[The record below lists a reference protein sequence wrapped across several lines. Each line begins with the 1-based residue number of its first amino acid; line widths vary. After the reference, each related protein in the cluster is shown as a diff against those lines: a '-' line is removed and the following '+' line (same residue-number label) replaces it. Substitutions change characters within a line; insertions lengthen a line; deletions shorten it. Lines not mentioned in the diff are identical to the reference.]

1 MAGPFTSRQLC
12 WTLPTAKEA
21 EEALRRVEAA
31 LEERERFLSSIIDSI
46 QDGISIIDSDL
57 NIVRVNRAKERDH
70 AYAMP
75 LVGKKCYEAF
85 HETGEPCAIC
95 PVRRTLET
103 GNADQEIVSAKLAG
117 KAGVRYLKAC

>member
-1 MAGPFTSRQLC
+1 M
-12 WTLPTAKEA
+12 
-21 EEALRRVEAA
+21 RRVEAA

-95 PVRRTLET
+95 PVRAPWRPATLT
-103 GNADQEIVSAKLAG
+103 RKSCPQNWPVKQGSGI
-117 KAGVRYLKAC
+117 